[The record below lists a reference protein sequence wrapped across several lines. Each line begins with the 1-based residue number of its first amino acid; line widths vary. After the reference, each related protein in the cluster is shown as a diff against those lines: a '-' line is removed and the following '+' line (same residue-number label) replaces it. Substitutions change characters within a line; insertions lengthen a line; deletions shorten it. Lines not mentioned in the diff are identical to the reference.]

1 MIFTNKKKINKIK
14 YTNYKIKK
22 LILFKFVN
30 KIKGKNMEIE
40 QEKFN
45 ISMRKFL
52 KKVGITSQQK
62 IEEAV
67 KSEIERKKAL
77 NNNIKVS
84 LKLEIKEIN
93 LVHFI
98 DGEICLKDN

>member
-1 MIFTNKKKINKIK
+1 
-14 YTNYKIKK
+14 
-22 LILFKFVN
+22 
-30 KIKGKNMEIE
+30 MEID

-67 KSEIERKKAL
+67 KGEIEKEKL
-77 NNNIKVS
+77 INNKIKVTV
-84 LKLEIKEIN
+84 KLEIKEIN
-93 LVHFI
+93 LEHFI

>member
-1 MIFTNKKKINKIK
+1 MKID
-14 YTNYKIKK
+14 
-22 LILFKFVN
+22 
-30 KIKGKNMEIE
+30 

-67 KSEIERKKAL
+67 KGEIEKEKL
-77 NNNIKVS
+77 INNKIKVTV
-84 LKLEIKEIN
+84 KLEIKEIN
-93 LVHFI
+93 LEHFI
-98 DGEICLKDN
+98 DGEIFLKDN

>member
-1 MIFTNKKKINKIK
+1 
-14 YTNYKIKK
+14 
-22 LILFKFVN
+22 
-30 KIKGKNMEIE
+30 MEID

-67 KSEIERKKAL
+67 KGEIEKEKL
-77 NNNIKVS
+77 INNKIKVTV
-84 LKLEIKEIN
+84 KLEIKEIN
-93 LVHFI
+93 LEHFI
-98 DGEICLKDN
+98 DGEIFLKDN

>member
-1 MIFTNKKKINKIK
+1 
-14 YTNYKIKK
+14 
-22 LILFKFVN
+22 
-30 KIKGKNMEIE
+30 MEIE
-40 QEKFN
+40 QEKFI

-67 KSEIERKKAL
+67 KSEIQREKVL

-84 LKLEIKEIN
+84 VKLEIKEIN
-93 LVHFI
+93 LVHII
-98 DGEICLKDN
+98 DGEICLKDK

>member
-1 MIFTNKKKINKIK
+1 
-14 YTNYKIKK
+14 
-22 LILFKFVN
+22 
-30 KIKGKNMEIE
+30 MEIE

-52 KKVGITSQQK
+52 KKVRITSQQK

-67 KSEIERKKAL
+67 KSEIQREKVL

-84 LKLEIKEIN
+84 VKLEIKEIN
-93 LVHFI
+93 LVHII
-98 DGEICLKDN
+98 DGEICLKDKR

>member
-1 MIFTNKKKINKIK
+1 
-14 YTNYKIKK
+14 
-22 LILFKFVN
+22 
-30 KIKGKNMEIE
+30 MEID

-67 KSEIERKKAL
+67 KGAIEKEKL
-77 NNNIKVS
+77 INNKIKVTV
-84 LKLEIKEIN
+84 KLEIKEIN
-93 LVHFI
+93 LEHFI

>member
-1 MIFTNKKKINKIK
+1 MKID
-14 YTNYKIKK
+14 
-22 LILFKFVN
+22 
-30 KIKGKNMEIE
+30 

-67 KSEIERKKAL
+67 KGAIEKEKL
-77 NNNIKVS
+77 INNKIKVTV
-84 LKLEIKEIN
+84 KLEIKEIN
-93 LVHFI
+93 LEHFI
-98 DGEICLKDN
+98 DGEIFLKDN

>member
-1 MIFTNKKKINKIK
+1 
-14 YTNYKIKK
+14 
-22 LILFKFVN
+22 
-30 KIKGKNMEIE
+30 MEID

-67 KSEIERKKAL
+67 KGKIEKEKL
-77 NNNIKVS
+77 INSKIKVTV
-84 LKLEIKEIN
+84 KLEIKEIN
-93 LVHFI
+93 LEHFI
-98 DGEICLKDN
+98 DGEICLKDD

>member
-1 MIFTNKKKINKIK
+1 
-14 YTNYKIKK
+14 
-22 LILFKFVN
+22 
-30 KIKGKNMEIE
+30 MEID

-67 KSEIERKKAL
+67 KGAIEKEKL
-77 NNNIKVS
+77 INNKIKVTV
-84 LKLEIKEIN
+84 KLEIKEIN
-93 LVHFI
+93 LEHFI
-98 DGEICLKDN
+98 DGEIFLKDN

>member
-1 MIFTNKKKINKIK
+1 MKID
-14 YTNYKIKK
+14 
-22 LILFKFVN
+22 
-30 KIKGKNMEIE
+30 

-67 KSEIERKKAL
+67 KGKIEKEKL
-77 NNNIKVS
+77 INNKIKVTV
-84 LKLEIKEIN
+84 KLEIKEIN
-93 LVHFI
+93 LEHFI

>member
-1 MIFTNKKKINKIK
+1 
-14 YTNYKIKK
+14 
-22 LILFKFVN
+22 
-30 KIKGKNMEIE
+30 MEID

-67 KSEIERKKAL
+67 KGEIDKEKL
-77 NNNIKVS
+77 INNKIRVTV
-84 LKLEIKEIN
+84 KLEIKEIN
-93 LVHFI
+93 LEHFI
-98 DGEICLKDN
+98 DGEIFLKDN

>member
-1 MIFTNKKKINKIK
+1 
-14 YTNYKIKK
+14 
-22 LILFKFVN
+22 
-30 KIKGKNMEIE
+30 MEID

-62 IEEAV
+62 IEKAV
-67 KSEIERKKAL
+67 KGEIEQEKL
-77 NNNIKVS
+77 INNKIKVTV
-84 LKLEIKEIN
+84 KLEIKEII

-98 DGEICLKDN
+98 DDEICIKDN

>member
-1 MIFTNKKKINKIK
+1 MSKIK

-22 LILFKFVN
+22 LILFKIVN

-67 KSEIERKKAL
+67 KSEIQREKVL

-84 LKLEIKEIN
+84 VKLEIKEIN
-93 LVHFI
+93 LVHII
-98 DGEICLKDN
+98 DGEICLKDK

>member
-1 MIFTNKKKINKIK
+1 
-14 YTNYKIKK
+14 
-22 LILFKFVN
+22 
-30 KIKGKNMEIE
+30 
-40 QEKFN
+40 
-45 ISMRKFL
+45 
-52 KKVGITSQQK
+52 VGITSQQK

-67 KSEIERKKAL
+67 KSKIQREKVL

-84 LKLEIKEIN
+84 VKLEIKEIN

>member
-1 MIFTNKKKINKIK
+1 MKID
-14 YTNYKIKK
+14 
-22 LILFKFVN
+22 
-30 KIKGKNMEIE
+30 

-67 KSEIERKKAL
+67 KGKIEKEKL
-77 NNNIKVS
+77 INSKIKVTV
-84 LKLEIKEIN
+84 KLEIKEIN
-93 LVHFI
+93 LEHFI

>member
-1 MIFTNKKKINKIK
+1 
-14 YTNYKIKK
+14 
-22 LILFKFVN
+22 
-30 KIKGKNMEIE
+30 MEID

-67 KSEIERKKAL
+67 KGEIDKEKL
-77 NNNIKVS
+77 INNKIKVTV
-84 LKLEIKEIN
+84 KLEIKEIN
-93 LVHFI
+93 LEHFI
-98 DGEICLKDN
+98 DGEIFLKDN